1 MHDVLSIGSALIDI
15 FIQSDQFELRS
26 ENDHVLLCQD
36 YGNKVDVD
44 SFYVLTGGGGGNT
57 AVGFAR
63 AGFNAAI
70 LCETGKDTLAQVI
83 LQDFHKETVST
94 NYVIQEKKEQT
105 GGSVILVGQDGGRSV
120 LVHRGAASQLDPADV
135 PQDAVARVGWVH
147 LSSISG
153 RLPTLQTIAAARHQ
167 ARHLSW
173 NPGSQ
178 ELEMIRTQ
186 QILPEDLGCEL
197 FILNKEE
204 WEQLHDI
211 AQQIESQAPT
221 IVVTDGSHGGRVFT
235 QGSGWMPY
243 TAEVEKAVDETGAGD
258 AFVVG
263 FVSARLRNETLETAC
278 LWGKQNAAAV
288 VQHFGGKAGLL
299 RQDDFL
305 KEQV

>member
-36 YGNKVDVD
+36 YGNKLEVD
-44 SFYVLTGGGGGNT
+44 SFHVLTGGGGGNT

-120 LVHRGAASQLDPADV
+120 LVHRGAASMLDPEDV

-147 LSSISG
+147 LSSIAG
-153 RLPTLQTIAAARHQ
+153 RLSTLQTIAAARQQ
-167 ARHLSW
+167 AGHLSW

-178 ELEMIRTQ
+178 ELALITSQ
-186 QILPEDLGCEL
+186 QIMPADLGCEL
-197 FILNKEE
+197 LILNKQE
-204 WEQLHDI
+204 WEQLSPVANEI
-211 AQQIESQAPT
+211 QSQVPT
-221 IVVTDGSHGGRVFT
+221 IVVTDGPHGGQAFT
-235 QGSGWMPY
+235 KASGWISY
-243 TAEVEKAVDETGAGD
+243 TAVVEKAVDETGAGD
-258 AFVVG
+258 AFAVG
-263 FVSARLRNETLETAC
+263 FVSARLRNESLETAS

-288 VQHFGGKAGLL
+288 VKHFGGKAGLL
-299 RQDDFL
+299 RQDDFSRAGA
-305 KEQV
+305 